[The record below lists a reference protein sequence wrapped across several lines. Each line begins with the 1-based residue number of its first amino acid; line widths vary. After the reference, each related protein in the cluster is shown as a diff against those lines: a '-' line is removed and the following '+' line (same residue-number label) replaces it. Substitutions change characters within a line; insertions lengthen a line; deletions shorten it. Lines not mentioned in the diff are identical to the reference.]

1 YMFKKYQYYL
11 FLAAL
16 FLLHSAQLLSDIDW
30 WRVG

>member
-1 YMFKKYQYYL
+1 YL

>member
-1 YMFKKYQYYL
+1 
-11 FLAAL
+11 AAL

>member
-1 YMFKKYQYYL
+1 KYQYYL

>member
-1 YMFKKYQYYL
+1 
-11 FLAAL
+11 

>member
-1 YMFKKYQYYL
+1 YYL

>member
-1 YMFKKYQYYL
+1 M

>member
-1 YMFKKYQYYL
+1 

>member
-1 YMFKKYQYYL
+1 L